1 MSAWGQKRKCSEG
14 SNDVRSATL
23 SGHDCADLVGPLRA
37 TACREQTQQSEC
49 VEGDL
54 LDHLV
59 GASEDVGLER
69 MLPPYTTRCTMVLH
83 PAGREAE
90 RSELKRAFCSS
101 LSEL

>member
-1 MSAWGQKRKCSEG
+1 MRSRLGGGRIQMSKTNYLQAVMS
-14 SNDVRSATL
+14 
-23 SGHDCADLVGPLRA
+23 DLQRTAGPYRRA
-37 TACREQTQQSEC
+37 TTCREQTQQSEC

-54 LDHLV
+54 FDHLV

-101 LSEL
+101 LSES

>member
-1 MSAWGQKRKCSEG
+1 MRSRLGGGRIQMSKTNYLQAVMSDLQRTAGPYSC
-14 SNDVRSATL
+14 AT
-23 SGHDCADLVGPLRA
+23 
-37 TACREQTQQSEC
+37 TCREQTQQSEC